1 MNTIIDLKN
10 KKWNKQELVDNM
22 YSDEFYYSAPLLG
35 YSDIKNLLKSPK
47 WFAHKLK
54 KKAPETQALRDGRLI
69 HAQILEP
76 DTYQQF
82 HFCDVQSKNT
92 KKYKLAQEQYGK
104 ANTFTVKEK
113 YMNNRVSDAFQQ
125 NNTAMSYL
133 RGNETEVPNVMMEGA
148 MPIRGKA
155 DILGPD
161 FVADVKTTASG
172 VKDIVLKSGENTNQ
186 FAFTIESYD
195 YDLQAYLYTKLFD
208 KKDFYWLVIDKLT
221 TDIGIFKASD
231 ETLQRGADKY
241 EACVQMYNA
250 FFIDELIDLSQYH
263 TYREI

>member
-1 MNTIIDLKN
+1 MKIIDLSGKT
-10 KKWNKQELVDNM
+10 WDKQELLDNM

-54 KKAPETQALRDGRLI
+54 KKDPETQALRDGRLI

-76 DTYQQF
+76 DTYQSF

-92 KKYKLAQEQYGK
+92 KKFQLAKQKYGV
-104 ANTFTVKEK
+104 ANTFTKKEK
-113 YMNNRVSDAFQQ
+113 YMNTRIADAFQQ
-125 NNTAMSYL
+125 NESAMAYL
-133 RGNETEVPNVMMEGA
+133 RGNKTEVPEVMMEGA

-155 DILGPD
+155 DILGSD
-161 FVADVKTTASG
+161 FVADVKTTSAG
-172 VKDIVLKSGENTNQ
+172 VKDIVMKSGENTNQ

-195 YDLQAYLYTKLFD
+195 YDLQAYLYTKLFN
-208 KKDFYWLVIDKLT
+208 KENFFWLVIDKTT
-221 TDIGIFKASD
+221 TDIGIFKASQ
-231 ETLQRGADKY
+231 ETLQRGRDKY
-241 EACVQMYNA
+241 EACVQLYNA